1 MEDIYN
7 DPSMAGVITRLER
20 ETGVDIGVL
29 SRTSADQALERLQQ
43 ASKSMD
49 ETKNGLFNKIQ
60 GGQVDPED
68 LLATLDDL
76 IPDQMTQA
84 SLQFP
89 GNPLFSRL
97 ISQSR
102 PQRITDVDAAGKEVS
117 RMETPEETL
126 TRFSEFLTNSGV
138 DFGKLFTE
146 VRPSV
151 VDSINMLERGTG
163 AEKAAAGILVR
174 FKKWIDEDAV
184 KYVKET
190 GDPKVAKAVD
200 DAMSYHKNVWA
211 KFWDDGG
218 PLAVVGSNRRMF
230 IDRGKQVAAKTDESR
245 NAVTDALTDR
255 TRATAG
261 NIIDLLRR
269 EETGGNPEIITQYF
283 TGQALKT
290 LAPKLADGSLDQ
302 ATLRSAF
309 NEYIGVLRQN
319 FPQQAKALDDVAT
332 RIEQNIAKGKTLE
345 EEVRILQESTK
356 EATEQVRNGV
366 LGRFLA
372 KDGEGVV
379 DGYTAFK
386 KLLDD
391 PNAMRIGED
400 GATSGQLADI
410 VRLADESGDPVIRDA
425 LESAYARWLN
435 DKLLNYTRGKGG
447 ARNLSEATVEKINS
461 ELSPALKYGDE
472 IFKDKPEVMQAI
484 RTLVD
489 DSTLVSIAKNAK
501 GAASSSNTAELGAAN
516 QVVDRVITMVFGVLN
531 RVGARLRIGSK
542 AAMNAAYDTELRG
555 QIIGRIMAEPDYFLE
570 ILKRVQKEPTI
581 SRETYEM
588 MRSWMVRGSMFDPDS
603 IPDLE
608 EFAMTVMDA
617 ESAARQKANDVIE
630 QTNQA
635 LKGQ

>member
-1 MEDIYN
+1 
-7 DPSMAGVITRLER
+7 
-20 ETGVDIGVL
+20 
-29 SRTSADQALERLQQ
+29 
-43 ASKSMD
+43 
-49 ETKNGLFNKIQ
+49 
-60 GGQVDPED
+60 
-68 LLATLDDL
+68 
-76 IPDQMTQA
+76 
-84 SLQFP
+84 
-89 GNPLFSRL
+89 
-97 ISQSR
+97 
-102 PQRITDVDAAGKEVS
+102 
-117 RMETPEETL
+117 
-126 TRFSEFLTNSGV
+126 
-138 DFGKLFTE
+138 
-146 VRPSV
+146 
-151 VDSINMLERGTG
+151 
-163 AEKAAAGILVR
+163 
-174 FKKWIDEDAV
+174 
-184 KYVKET
+184 
-190 GDPKVAKAVD
+190 
-200 DAMSYHKNVWA
+200 
-211 KFWDDGG
+211 
-218 PLAVVGSNRRMF
+218 
-230 IDRGKQVAAKTDESR
+230 
-245 NAVTDALTDR
+245 
-255 TRATAG
+255 
-261 NIIDLLRR
+261 
-269 EETGGNPEIITQYF
+269 
-283 TGQALKT
+283 
-290 LAPKLADGSLDQ
+290 
-302 ATLRSAF
+302 
-309 NEYIGVLRQN
+309 
-319 FPQQAKALDDVAT
+319 
-332 RIEQNIAKGKTLE
+332 
-345 EEVRILQESTK
+345 
-356 EATEQVRNGV
+356 
-366 LGRFLA
+366 LA